1 MLCLVVSSRYRRINV
16 LSHPFHGHRQR
27 RNTLCQ
33 QRMRMNSRIANPGT
47 MIDESSNLRFLLQH
61 TWQKLVNLLQLEMKR
76 AKLREK
82 LEASEISERAQ

>member
-1 MLCLVVSSRYRRINV
+1 
-16 LSHPFHGHRQR
+16 
-27 RNTLCQ
+27 
-33 QRMRMNSRIANPGT
+33 MRMNSRIANPGT